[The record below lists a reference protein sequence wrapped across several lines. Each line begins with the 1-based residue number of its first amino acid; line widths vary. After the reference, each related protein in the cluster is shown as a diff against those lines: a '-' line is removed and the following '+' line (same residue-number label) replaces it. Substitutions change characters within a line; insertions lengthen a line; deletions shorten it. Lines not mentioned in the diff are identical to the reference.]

1 MKDGI
6 IVKPAPFAGRPGWG
20 MRLFSG
26 LAASRRLSASG
37 VLGVA
42 FVVIVGTGTL
52 LAPLFTPFD
61 PLALGADTLQAPG
74 WPHPFGTDDLG
85 RDVLARVLYGGRV
98 SLSVGL
104 FSAVLSLAVMGM
116 VRDRPPLGV
125 PTCPSHSERFTWSS
139 ERRKSMSLHS
149 SAIISP
155 VRSPA
160 SPPSSTAISAR

>member
-52 LAPLFTPFD
+52 FAPLFTAAD

-74 WPHPFGTDDLG
+74 WAHPFGTDDLG

-104 FSAVLSLAVMGM
+104 FSAVLSVVLGM
-116 VRDRPPLGV
+116 
-125 PTCPSHSERFTWSS
+125 T
-139 ERRKSMSLHS
+139 
-149 SAIISP
+149 
-155 VRSPA
+155 
-160 SPPSSTAISAR
+160 

>member
-42 FVVIVGTGTL
+42 FVVIVGAGTL
-52 LAPLFTPFD
+52 FAPLFTPFD

-74 WPHPFGTDDLG
+74 WGHP
-85 RDVLARVLYGGRV
+85 RSVQNHAQRNK
-98 SLSVGL
+98 SLWSFTL
-104 FSAVLSLAVMGM
+104 LWIKRAS
-116 VRDRPPLGV
+116 
-125 PTCPSHSERFTWSS
+125 SHLMFWSDIRWEVCS
-139 ERRKSMSLHS
+139 CAS
-149 SAIISP
+149 
-155 VRSPA
+155 SPA
-160 SPPSSTAISAR
+160 CIQRM